1 MNVATY
7 AVDAPGETIQE
18 RVVALANYLRLITD
32 IETDARRKAEEIREE
47 LVKLKPEFNN
57 CEDDEL

>member
-1 MNVATY
+1 MNVLTY

-18 RVVALANYLRLITD
+18 RVIALANHLRLITD

-47 LVKLKPEFNN
+47 LVKLKPDFCN

>member
-18 RVVALANYLRLITD
+18 RIASLVEHLRLITD
-32 IETDARRKAEEIREE
+32 IEIDARRKANEIRRE
-47 LVKLKPEFNN
+47 LVKLEPDYSNVT
-57 CEDDEL
+57 DDEL

>member
-1 MNVATY
+1 MNVLTY

-18 RVVALANYLRLITD
+18 RVIALANHLRLITD

-47 LVKLKPEFNN
+47 LVKLKPDFSN

>member
-18 RVVALANYLRLITD
+18 RIASLVEHLRLITD
-32 IETDARRKAEEIREE
+32 IEIDARRKANEIHS
-47 LVKLKPEFNN
+47 VCNTF
-57 CEDDEL
+57 